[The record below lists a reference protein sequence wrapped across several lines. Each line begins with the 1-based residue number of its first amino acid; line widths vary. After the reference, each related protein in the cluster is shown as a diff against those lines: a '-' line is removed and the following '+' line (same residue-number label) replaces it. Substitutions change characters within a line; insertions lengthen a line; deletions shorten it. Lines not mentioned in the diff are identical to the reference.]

1 MTRIDN
7 PFSAEDGEPLAAFW
21 AMRRHWRLGFLVGV
35 MVPGLALL
43 AVTRMQP
50 TYTATGIL
58 LYAPADFNPKLL
70 RGVVARNQ
78 VTHALMDSQVNLLTD
93 RPVLA
98 GIADRLAATRV
109 TGETPKRKGHG
120 GWLDR
125 WFPWHRRAVD
135 APDAQR
141 AAALDRVRRAL
152 RVQVEPG
159 SQIIRVR
166 FSDADPKRAAA
177 AVNLAMRLYL
187 QGQQHRREKL
197 LDHAR
202 LWLGTRARKIGHDL
216 AATDLALAQARARAG
231 TERGITA
238 PLTNQAAGQLTDALI
253 GAEARLAAA
262 QSQIAR
268 DGGVSAASAGAAV
281 APSLDP
287 LRAKAARIAARLAG
301 HAATEGPNYPGMRA
315 DRAALAVVQQ
325 SIGAAM
331 GRIIAHDRAEVT
343 SATAR
348 VAALQTRLAA
358 ARDQAAAA
366 AVRAAPMARLE
377 GQRAADRSLLQEL
390 TKQIGILDSQ
400 SLLTPPDARIL
411 SSASAPTHPSA
422 PHPALILAG
431 AGALGAALA
440 VLAMLARAALDS
452 NIGSG
457 EDLRAALAVPCLAL
471 LPELSRRAQGGLLAA
486 DYTVRNPFSP
496 FSEQLRALRIGISLE
511 QGTPRSIAVTAA
523 RPGEGKTTLALSL
536 AASLAMTMRLSRAED
551 GEDGE
556 DGAGPDCDGGGRV
569 LAIDCDVRQPSFDA
583 LFDLAGAAGLT
594 DFLAGRVDLAQA
606 IQPSRITGLDLM
618 PAGAVATDAL
628 SLFLSPAMPML
639 LEQLAE
645 RYAVVILDLPPV
657 FALAEA
663 RVLGRLAARTI
674 LCVRWQQT
682 PKRIALA
689 AASLLEESGCVLAG
703 SVLTRVNSA
712 RHARAGYVDSELY
725 HPRLGGYFRL

>member
-1 MTRIDN
+1 MTRIDHAMM
-7 PFSAEDGEPLAAFW
+7 AEEGDPLAAFW
-21 AMRRHWRLGFLVGV
+21 AIRRHWRLGLLVAV

-43 AVTRMQP
+43 ALTRMQP

-93 RPVLA
+93 RPVLT
-98 GIADRLAATRV
+98 GIAKRLAAAPVSGVAPRPSWR
-109 TGETPKRKGHG
+109 GS
-120 GWLDR
+120 WLDR
-125 WFPWHRRAVD
+125 WFPWQRRA
-135 APDAQR
+135 ADAQAVRR
-141 AAALDRVRRAL
+141 AAALERVRQAL
-152 RVQVEPG
+152 RVTVEPG

-166 FSDADPKRAAA
+166 FSDADPARAAA
-177 AVNLAMRLYL
+177 AANLAMRLYL
-187 QGQQHRREKL
+187 QAQQQRREKL

-202 LWLGTRARKIGHDL
+202 LWLETRARQIGHDL
-216 AATDLALAQARARAG
+216 AATDLALVQARARAG
-231 TERGITA
+231 TERGVNA

-253 GAEARLAAA
+253 AAEARLAAA

-287 LRAKAARIAARLAG
+287 LRAKAAQIAARLAA

-315 DRAALAVVQQ
+315 DRAALAAVQQ
-325 SIGAAM
+325 AIGAAM
-331 GRIIAHDRAEVT
+331 ARTMAHDRAAVT
-343 SATAR
+343 GAAAQ
-348 VAALQTRLAA
+348 VAALRARLAA
-358 ARDQAAAA
+358 ARDQATAAS
-366 AVRAAPMARLE
+366 VRAAPMAQLE

-390 TKQIGILDSQ
+390 TKQIGVLDSQ

-411 SSASAPTHPSA
+411 SPAAVPTRPSA
-422 PHPALILAG
+422 PHPTLILAG
-431 AGALGAALA
+431 SGALGVALA
-440 VLAMLARAALDS
+440 VLAMLARAALDR

-486 DYTVRNPFSP
+486 DYAVRNPFSP

-536 AASLAMTMRLSRAED
+536 AASLAMTMRLATGDGRRED
-551 GEDGE
+551 ITGHD
-556 DGAGPDCDGGGRV
+556 DDAGGRV
-569 LAIDCDVRQPSFDA
+569 LAIDCDVRQPSFDS

-594 DFLAGRVDLAQA
+594 DYLAGRVDLAQA
-606 IQPSRITGLDLM
+606 IQPSRIAGLDLM

-628 SLFLSPAMPML
+628 SLFLSPAMPLL
-639 LEQLAE
+639 LERLAE

-663 RVLGRLAARTI
+663 RVLGRLAQQTI

-689 AASLLEESGCVLAG
+689 AASLLAESGCVLTG